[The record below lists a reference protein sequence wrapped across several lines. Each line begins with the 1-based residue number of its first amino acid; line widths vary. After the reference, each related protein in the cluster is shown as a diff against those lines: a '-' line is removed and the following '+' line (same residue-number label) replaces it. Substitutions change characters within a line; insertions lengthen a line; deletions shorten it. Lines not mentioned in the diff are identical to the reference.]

1 MPKIKDNVDLQIF
14 IDKYDFKA
22 EYDKDTGKIIE
33 LYRIQGFYIRERR
46 IKKME
51 DEIQDK
57 LEEIYNFRIDVKF
70 KDSRQYEVYAQ
81 IDNEKAFTILILYDA
96 RSTIEANIR
105 NIKNRI
111 DAEIVELFRRKEK

>member
-1 MPKIKDNVDLQIF
+1 
-14 IDKYDFKA
+14 
-22 EYDKDTGKIIE
+22 
-33 LYRIQGFYIRERR
+33 
-46 IKKME
+46 ME

-70 KDSRQYEVYAQ
+70 KDFRQYEVYAQ
-81 IDNEKAFTILILYDA
+81 IDNEKAFAISILYDA
-96 RSTIEANIR
+96 RATLETNIT